1 MKTTDQERIG
11 AVEKCRAVLAVW
23 TERKQAAT
31 LCREMGMSAALFS
44 QWQDRALSGMLAA
57 LEPRGTRAGTDGP
70 ALSELVKRLLDRKV
84 RARELETLGR
94 SVTWRSRTVRSKMP
108 PPTPPAPAAS

>member
-1 MKTTDQERIG
+1 MKTTEQERIG
-11 AVEKCRAVLAVW
+11 AVEKCRAVLTVW
-23 TERKQAAT
+23 TERQQAAT
-31 LCREMGMSAALFS
+31 LCRDMGISAALFS

-84 RARELETLGR
+84 RAQELATVGRLVLGR
-94 SVTWRSRTVRSKMP
+94 PRMVRSKEP
-108 PPTPPAPAAS
+108 PPAPAAPAAS